1 MPSKAFPSFFPL
13 HNTRSSSINILSN
26 GQFSLPHLPYWT
38 IIHAPK
44 ASTQKENQQN
54 SFLNKP
60 SSPIVI
66 LESFEREYFELKKE
80 DKDDN
85 EDDEE

>member
-1 MPSKAFPSFFPL
+1 MPSKALSSFFPL
-13 HNTRSSSINILSN
+13 HNTRSSFINILSN
-26 GQFSLPHLPYWT
+26 GQFLLPHLPYRT

-54 SFLNKP
+54 SFLNRP
-60 SSPIVI
+60 SSSITI

-80 DKDDN
+80 IKDDN
-85 EDDEE
+85 KDDEE